1 MALFG
6 KKVSPFDKLLND
18 YNNLPDEDKAKFKA
32 SIEDVEK
39 AEDEREIDKVEEEK
53 AETPEKADKKAEE
66 VKEESE
72 EIGEDI
78 DKDEEIADEEK
89 GEETEEE
96 HSEEEE
102 HNAEEVDEKAEE
114 EAQEDVEEA
123 TDAKMEAFFEEWET
137 YKGKVDKLYERLEE
151 TEKPAE
157 TVGLG
162 KQKNVE
168 AGEDEEEMTAYDYAM
183 KHAKY

>member
-6 KKVSPFDKLLND
+6 KKVSPFDKLLED
-18 YNNLPDEDKAKFKA
+18 YNNLPEEDKAKFKA

-53 AETPEKADKKAEE
+53 AEAPEKADEKAEE

-78 DKDEEIADEEK
+78 DK
-89 GEETEEE
+89 
-96 HSEEEE
+96 
-102 HNAEEVDEKAEE
+102 AEE
-114 EAQEDVEEA
+114 EAHEEEQPAEEEEAEEEHESEEDKEAEEEAEEDVEDA
-123 TDAKMEAFFEEWET
+123 TDAKMEAFFEEWEI

-168 AGEDEEEMTAYDYAM
+168 AGEDEEDLSAYDYAM